1 MKNNKKLILLVVL
14 ALLALG
20 ITLSG
25 CSSKPESKPETE
37 ATPTPTETQA
47 PESESTQ
54 KDAYAEATEI
64 PLSGD
69 AKDIDA
75 VVRPILNDVYGGA
88 KPTSFVSGSGQGGM
102 GAGIL
107 YVVKRTVKAE
117 DMEALKNA
125 IESKGYKVQYSGI
138 ESDGFG
144 IMFIKGQNEVL
155 MIGGTIGEQEI
166 TVGWSKGQ

>member
-1 MKNNKKLILLVVL
+1 M
-14 ALLALG
+14 
-20 ITLSG
+20 
-25 CSSKPESKPETE
+25 
-37 ATPTPTETQA
+37 
-47 PESESTQ
+47 Q
-54 KDAYAEATEI
+54 KI
-64 PLSGD
+64 F
-69 AKDIDA
+69 DA